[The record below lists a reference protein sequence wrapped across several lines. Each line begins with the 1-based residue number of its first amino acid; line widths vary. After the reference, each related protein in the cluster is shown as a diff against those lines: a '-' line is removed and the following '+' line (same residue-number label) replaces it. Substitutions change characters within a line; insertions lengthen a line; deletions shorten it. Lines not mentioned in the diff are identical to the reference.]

1 MCTPSGNSEFCFPSS
16 LNVSLDFVS
25 GTLRLSGKQNSLFP
39 SGVYIKCILLSVYQ
53 IWYKSILE
61 TIRTYLKLAEGAL
74 VP

>member
-39 SGVYIKCILLSVYQ
+39 SGAHIKYISPAMQNFKLLSLF
-53 IWYKSILE
+53 ISLE
-61 TIRTYLKLAEGAL
+61 INCFHSQ
-74 VP
+74 